1 MKIEF
6 IYFVVLWLNAFHV
19 KNGILVAYSLQEPL
33 VHWKLDYTKHCWVL
47 PGTYCEAH
55 DKPVP
60 SNTMVPH
67 TYEAIVLGPTG
78 NLHGSVKFY
87 CLNTG
92 RMLKWH
98 SVTAQPMFDQAIK
111 KVNAMGACKK
121 QRQQFQ
127 FLN

>member
-19 KNGILVAYSLQEPL
+19 KNGILVAYSPQELL
-33 VHWKLDYTKHCWVL
+33 VDWKLDYTKHCWVL

-55 DKPVP
+55 NKLVP
-60 SNTMVPH
+60 FNMMVPYM
-67 TYEAIVLGPTG
+67 YEAIVLGPTG
-78 NLHGSVKFY
+78 NLQESVKFY

-98 SVTAQPMFDQAIK
+98 SVTAQPMPDRVIK

-121 QRQQFQ
+121 QGQEFW